1 MITRKTIEE
10 INRIRIAGKI
20 VAETLER
27 LRQAIR
33 PGIST
38 IELDTLAERLIRDAG
53 AKPSFKGYD
62 GFSKSICTSVNDQ
75 LAHGI
80 PGSYVLQDGDIIS
93 IDIGAKYEGFHA
105 DSAWTFPV
113 GTVSETTRRL
123 LEKTEESLYKGI
135 AEAKPGMRLTN
146 ISHAIQMCAES
157 NGFSVVHEL
166 TGHGVGRDLHEA
178 PDVPNY
184 GRSGRGPVLKPGM
197 VLAIEPLVNEGSR
210 DIWMVEDDD
219 WTLMTQDGKNCAHFE
234 HTIVIT
240 ENGNEI
246 LTKQ

>member
-1 MITRKTIEE
+1 MITRKTDDE
-10 INRIRIAGKI
+10 ISRIRHAGKI
-20 VAETLER
+20 VAETLES

-38 IELDTLAERLIRDAG
+38 IELDALAERLIRDAG
-53 AKPSFKGYD
+53 AEPSFKGYD

-113 GTVSETTRRL
+113 GLISETTRRL
-123 LEKTEESLYKGI
+123 LETTEESLYKGI
-135 AEAKPGMRLTN
+135 AEAKPGMRLSN
-146 ISHAIQMCAES
+146 ISHAIQGCAES
-157 NGFSVVHEL
+157 NGFSVVREL

-184 GRSGRGPVLKPGM
+184 GRPGRGPVLKPGM

-219 WTLMTQDGKNCAHFE
+219 WTLMTQDGSMCAHYE

>member
-1 MITRKTIEE
+1 VITRKTIEE
-10 INRIRIAGKI
+10 LGRIRIAGRI
-20 VAETLER
+20 VAQALKS
-27 LRQAIR
+27 LSQAIR

-38 IELDTLAERLIRDAG
+38 IELDTLAERLIRSAG
-53 AKPSFKGYD
+53 AEPSFKGYD
-62 GFSKSICTSVNDQ
+62 GFSNSICTSVNDQ

-93 IDIGAKYEGFHA
+93 IDIGAKYEDFHA

-113 GTVSETTRRL
+113 GTISETTRRL
-123 LEKTEESLYKGI
+123 LETTEESLYKGI
-135 AEAKPGMRLTN
+135 DEAKPGMRLSN
-146 ISHAIQMCAES
+146 ISHAVQRYAES
-157 NGFSVVHEL
+157 NGFSVVREL

-178 PDVPNY
+178 PDVPNF
-184 GRSGRGPVLKPGM
+184 GRSGRGPILKPGM

-210 DIWMVEDDD
+210 DIWMVGDDD
-219 WTLMTQDGKNCAHFE
+219 WTLMTQDGRNCAHYE

>member
-1 MITRKTIEE
+1 MITRKTDDE
-10 INRIRIAGKI
+10 ISRIRHAGKI
-20 VAETLER
+20 VAGTLES

-38 IELDTLAERLIRDAG
+38 IELDALAERLIRDAG
-53 AKPSFKGYD
+53 AEPSFKGYD

-113 GTVSETTRRL
+113 GLISETTRRL
-123 LEKTEESLYKGI
+123 LETTEESLYKGI
-135 AEAKPGMRLTN
+135 AEAKPGMRLSN
-146 ISHAIQMCAES
+146 ISHAIQGCAES
-157 NGFSVVHEL
+157 NGFSVVREL

-184 GRSGRGPVLKPGM
+184 GRPGRGPVLKPGM

-219 WTLMTQDGKNCAHFE
+219 WTLMTQDGSMCAHYE

>member
-1 MITRKTIEE
+1 MITRKTIDEV
-10 INRIRIAGKI
+10 NRIRMAGKI
-20 VAETLER
+20 VGHTLGC
-27 LRQAIR
+27 LQQAIC

-38 IELDTLAERLIRDAG
+38 IELDALAERLIRDAG
-53 AKPSFKGYD
+53 AEPSFKGYD
-62 GFSKSICTSVNDQ
+62 GYSNSICTSVNDQ

-93 IDIGAKYEGFHA
+93 IDIGAKYEDFHA

-113 GTVSETTRRL
+113 GKPSDAARKL
-123 LEKTEESLYKGI
+123 LETTEESLNLGI
-135 AEAKPGMRLTN
+135 AEAKPGSRLST
-146 ISHAIQMCAES
+146 ISHAIQRCAES
-157 NGFSVVHEL
+157 KGFSVVREL
-166 TGHGVGRDLHEA
+166 TGHGVGRELHED
-178 PDVPNY
+178 PDIPNY
-184 GRSGRGPVLKPGM
+184 GRPGRGPVLEPGM
-197 VLAIEPLVNEGSR
+197 VLAIEPLINEGSR
-210 DIWMVEDDD
+210 KIWMVEDDD